1 MQFLVRAY
9 DGPDMLG
16 RRLAVRPRHLEGMDG
31 MREHVVCAGGLVDEG
46 GRMVGSML
54 VLDLP
59 DRAALDAYLE
69 REPYLVEGVWERCE
83 VDAMN
88 VVILDG
94 KTVSR

>member
-9 DGPDMLG
+9 DGPGMLG
-16 RRLAVRPRHLEGMDG
+16 RRLAVRPRHLEGMDA
-31 MREHVVCAGGLVDEG
+31 MREHVVCAGGLLDEHG
-46 GRMVGSML
+46 EMVGSML

-69 REPYLVEGVWERCE
+69 REPYLAEGVWERLE
-83 VDAMN
+83 VEVMN
-88 VVILDG
+88 VVILDT